1 MKLLSDLTTEQ
12 LKGAVGRAIRVQD
25 DKHFFHGAE
34 GVVAAVKTNPSFK
47 VNHVVVGHLIPDGES
62 ISSVVMRMP
71 VVNGQT
77 GRIEDKHIDLGLTQ
91 AGLVEPP
98 AKPSRPV
105 PKGQVIDVPY
115 TVLKH

>member
-1 MKLLSDLTTEQ
+1 MKLLSELTNEQ

-34 GVVAAVKTNPSFK
+34 GVVAEVKTNPTFK
-47 VNHVVVGHLIPDGES
+47 VNHAVVGHLIPDGES
-62 ISSVVMRMP
+62 VSSVVMRMP
-71 VVNGQT
+71 VINGQT
-77 GRIEDKHIDLGLTQ
+77 GKIEEKRVDLGLAQ

-98 AKPSRPV
+98 VKPGRPKA
-105 PKGQVIDVPY
+105 KGQVVDAAY